1 MKREVLITYLVCIA
15 LVIVGLIFDSGISEV
30 ISGGRIEI
38 IDFFMI
44 FISSFWTWVIVGA
57 FLSVIMIY
65 EKKVNGMIK
74 LWIGTIASV
83 GIADLIKLI
92 FMRSRPFETLDIT
105 SLVMVSGS
113 SFPSGHAAGAFAA
126 MFILGKEF
134 PKLKVLWMI
143 LAALVGV
150 SRIYLG
156 LHYLSDVAV
165 GALLGLSIGLLV
177 EKYVEIKK

>member
-1 MKREVLITYLVCIA
+1 MKREVLITYLVCVV
-15 LVIVGLIFDSGISEV
+15 LVILGLLFDSGFSRM

-38 IDFFMI
+38 IDFFMV
-44 FISSFWTWVIVGA
+44 FISYFWTWLIIGA

-92 FMRSRPFETLDIT
+92 FMRDRPFEAIDVT
-105 SLVMVSGS
+105 SLMMVSGS

-126 MFILGKEF
+126 MFILNKDF
-134 PKLKVLWMI
+134 
-143 LAALVGV
+143 
-150 SRIYLG
+150 
-156 LHYLSDVAV
+156 LS
-165 GALLGLSIGLLV
+165 
-177 EKYVEIKK
+177 